1 MTVAALIGCGDN
13 QLPPEEPPPA
23 QPPPPAITGVTR
35 VIHWDDAG
43 QQTPVNTAQ
52 FDVYVEAELPGG
64 DVRTATVAD
73 DGSFSIGGDAPT
85 GAYWLRL
92 VDGPWSHE
100 DVYVLTDQTNLDLGR
115 DVVGN
120 AGTRAQ
126 DPGTH
131 LDINA
136 TGLASWDNGDDGDLV
151 LANLAHVST
160 IVPYYAT
167 NTPVA
172 GDTALNAGYAWFAQ
186 QVSSTP
192 SDAYVVQVRPMHDAA
207 LSFDYFTPIKAFH
220 AAPVAIE
227 DGMTAQVTGTFVDPP
242 ALDVPVHWMRSAFTA
257 QEARMKPAGCGDNL
271 ELETYWVHALPGHG
285 THGQLDGVDDYLDG
299 TPGFGPRL
307 IQAFYSLDQTDLVGT
322 LAVRNPY
329 PADWLYA
336 KYSMTYAVGCG
347 LPDGSVPGNAQ
358 VSIGLFTSKLDD
370 SPVTPIVGPVA
381 QPQIAGRDLLVPQVG
396 VGLHPTVSWQA
407 PALGS
412 PTSYE
417 VKLLE
422 LAVGDSG
429 YTLKE
434 DAKLVVP
441 GSVTTITLPRDMLQS
456 DTIYTLEIR
465 AISQP
470 EQDVASAPFRS
481 GMPLGYADLLTNY
494 FIP

>member
-1 MTVAALIGCGDN
+1 MTVAALVGCGDN
-13 QLPPEEPPPA
+13 QLPPEEPP
-23 QPPPPAITGVTR
+23 PPPPAITGVTR

-43 QQTPVNTAQ
+43 QQTPVDNTH
-52 FDVYVEAELPGG
+52 FDVYIEAELPGG

-73 DGSFSIGGDAPT
+73 DGSFSIDGDAPT
-85 GAYWLRL
+85 GMYWLRF
-92 VDGPWSHE
+92 VDGPSSRE
-100 DVYVLTDQTNLDLGR
+100 DVYVLTDQTKLDLGR

-120 AGTRAQ
+120 AGIRAK

-131 LDINA
+131 LSIDA
-136 TGLASWDNGDDGDLV
+136 TGLATWGDSDDGDLV

-172 GDTALNAGYAWFAQ
+172 GDMVLNADYAWFGQ
-186 QVSSTP
+186 QMSSTP
-192 SDAYVVQVRPMHDAA
+192 ADAYVVQVRPTHDAA
-207 LSFDYFTPIKAFH
+207 LSFDYFTPIKALH
-220 AAPVAIE
+220 PAPVAIE
-227 DGMTAQVTGTFVDPP
+227 DGMTSRVTGTFVDPP

-257 QEARMKPAGCGDNL
+257 QAAAMKPAGCGNDLDL
-271 ELETYWVHALPGHG
+271 ESYWVHALPGHG
-285 THGQLDGVDDYLDG
+285 THGQLDGVDVYLDG
-299 TPGFGPRL
+299 TPGYGPRL
-307 IQAFYSLDQTDLVGT
+307 IQAFYTVDQTDLVGT

-358 VSIGLFTSKLDD
+358 VSIGLLTSKLDD
-370 SPVTPIVGPVA
+370 SPVTPLVGPVA
-381 QPQIAGRDLLVPQVG
+381 KPQIGGLDLLVPQVG

-429 YTLKE
+429 YTMRE

-441 GSVTTITLPRDMLQS
+441 GSVTTITLPRDVLQS
-456 DTIYTLEIR
+456 GTIYAIEIR

-470 EQDVASAPFRS
+470 DQDVASAPFRS

>member
-1 MTVAALIGCGDN
+1 MSLAALLGCGDN

-23 QPPPPAITGVTR
+23 PPAITGVTR

-43 QQTPVNTAQ
+43 QQTPVNNT
-52 FDVYVEAELPGG
+52 DVDLYIEAELPGG

-73 DGSFSIGGDAPT
+73 DGSFSIDGDAPT
-85 GAYWLRL
+85 GPYWLRL
-92 VDGPWSHE
+92 VDGPRSQE
-100 DVYVLTDQTNLDLGR
+100 DVYLLTDQTKLDLGR

-120 AGTRAQ
+120 AGTRAR

-136 TGLASWDNGDDGDLV
+136 TGLATWDYADDGDLV
-151 LANLAHVST
+151 LPDLAHVST

-167 NTPVA
+167 NTPA
-172 GDTALNAGYAWFAQ
+172 PGDTVLNAGYAWFAQ

-192 SDAYVVQVRPMHDAA
+192 ADAYVVQVRPAHDAA

-220 AAPVAIE
+220 SAPVAIE
-227 DGMTAQVTGTFVDPP
+227 DGTTAQVTGTFVDPP
-242 ALDVPVHWMRSAFTA
+242 ALDVPVHWMRSAFAA
-257 QEARMKPAGCGDNL
+257 QAAAMKPEGCGDQL
-271 ELETYWVHALPGHG
+271 ALETYWVHALPGHG
-285 THGQLDGVDDYLDG
+285 TYGGLDGVDNYLDG
-299 TPGFGPRL
+299 TVGYGPRL
-307 IQAFYSLDQTDLVGT
+307 IQAFYTVAQTDLVGT
-322 LAVRNPY
+322 LSVRNPY

-336 KYSMTYAVGCG
+336 KYAMTYAVGCG
-347 LPDGSVPGNAQ
+347 LPDGSVPGNAE
-358 VSIGLFTSKLDD
+358 VSIGVLTSKLDD
-370 SPVTPIVGPVA
+370 SPVTPLVGPVA
-381 QPQIAGRDLLVPQVG
+381 GPQIGGQDLLVPQVG
-396 VGLHPTVSWQA
+396 VGLHPTISWQA

-422 LAVGDSG
+422 LEITDSG
-429 YTLKE
+429 YGLHE

-441 GSVTTITLPRDMLQS
+441 GSVTTITLPRDLLQN
-456 DTIYTLEIR
+456 DGTIYALEIR